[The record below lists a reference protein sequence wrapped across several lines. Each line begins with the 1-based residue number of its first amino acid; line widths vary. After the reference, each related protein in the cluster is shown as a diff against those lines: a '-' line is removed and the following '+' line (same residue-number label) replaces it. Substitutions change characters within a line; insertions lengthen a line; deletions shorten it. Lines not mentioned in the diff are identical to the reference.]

1 MSREMKDSGVE
12 WLGKIP
18 EEWKITKIK
27 SIFYVVAGATP
38 KSEQERNF
46 DGNVTWITPADYK
59 TSDKYVSSGRRNLSI
74 VGYESC
80 NTTLVPAG
88 SIVFS
93 KRAPI
98 GSVAIAKNELC
109 TNQGCLSCV
118 KKGDISEKYFYFLM
132 SILSKEFELLGTGT
146 TFKEISAY

>member
-12 WLGKIP
+12 WLGEIP

-38 KSEQERNF
+38 KSEQEGNF

-80 NTTLVPAG
+80 NNN
-88 SIVFS
+88 
-93 KRAPI
+93 I
-98 GSVAIAKNELC
+98 GSCGKH
-109 TNQGCLSCV
+109 S
-118 KKGDISEKYFYFLM
+118 F
-132 SILSKEFELLGTGT
+132 
-146 TFKEISAY
+146 FKESSYWKCSHSKK